1 MEGLYAGS
9 DLHGNS
15 NFLGI
20 IDAQGKRV
28 FKKKMPNE
36 LVLIRQTL
44 QPFQGELVGIAVES
58 TYNWYWLVD
67 GLMEEGYKV
76 HLANPSA
83 IQQYTGLK
91 HADDKHDAFW
101 LAEMLRLGILPE
113 GYIYPKEERPIRD
126 LLRKRGH
133 LVRLRTSLVVSLQ
146 NILSRNLGRKLR
158 VNDVKS
164 LREDRISSFLG
175 MSEDIALAGRVS
187 KEAIDHLT
195 RQIYKIE
202 WAVQKKITVKE
213 EYRYLLTLPGVG
225 KILALTIMLETG
237 PISRFETV
245 GDYVSY
251 CRKVPS
257 RWMSNG
263 KWKGSGNRKNG
274 NKYLSWAYAEA
285 SEFARRLY
293 PEPRAYY
300 HRKMQKSNAAV
311 AHSALSN
318 KLARAGYY
326 VIRDQVAFR
335 PEKLFR

>member
-28 FKKKMPNE
+28 FKKKLPNE
-36 LVLIRQTL
+36 LSLIRQTL
-44 QPFQGELVGIAVES
+44 QPFQGELVGIVVES

-83 IQQYTGLK
+83 IQQYVGLK

-113 GYIYPKEERPIRD
+113 GYIYPKQDRPVRD

-146 NILSRNLGRKLR
+146 NILSRNLGRK
-158 VNDVKS
+158 VNVSDVKA
-164 LREDRISSFLG
+164 LREDRVSLLLE
-175 MSEDIALAGRVS
+175 MSEDLALAGQVS

-202 WAVQKKITVKE
+202 WAVRKRVALKE

-237 PISRFETV
+237 PIGRFETV

-257 RWMSNG
+257 QWISNG

-293 PEPRAYY
+293 PEPSAYY
-300 HRKMQKSNAAV
+300 HRKMQKTNAAV

-326 VIRDQVAFR
+326 VMRDQVPFR
-335 PEKLFR
+335 PEKLFG

>member
-1 MEGLYAGS
+1 MERLYAGS

-28 FKKKMPNE
+28 FKKKLPNE

-44 QPFQGELVGIAVES
+44 QPFQEKLVGIAVES

-83 IQQYTGLK
+83 IQQYSGMK
-91 HADDKHDAFW
+91 HSDDRHDAFW

-113 GYIYPKEERPIRD
+113 GYIYPKEERPVRD

-133 LVRLRTSLVVSLQ
+133 LVRLRTSLVISLQ
-146 NILSRNLGRKLR
+146 NILGRNLGRKVE
-158 VNDVKS
+158 VNDVKA
-164 LREDRISSFLG
+164 LKEDRIRPLLER
-175 MSEDIALAGRVS
+175 SEDLALAGQVS

-195 RQIYKIE
+195 HQIYKIE
-202 WAVQKKITVKE
+202 RVVQNRIALKE
-213 EYRYLLTLPGVG
+213 AYRYLLTLPGVG
-225 KILALTIMLETG
+225 KILALTVMLETG
-237 PISRFETV
+237 PIDRFATV

-257 RWMSNG
+257 QWTSNG
-263 KWKGSGNRKNG
+263 KRKGSGNKKNG

-285 SEFARRLY
+285 SELARRFY
-293 PEPRAYY
+293 SEPRAYY
-300 HRKMQKSNAAV
+300 NRKTQKTNAAV
-311 AHSALSN
+311 AHSALAH
-318 KLARAGYY
+318 KLARAAYY
-326 VIRDQVAFR
+326 VMRDQVPFD
-335 PEKLFR
+335 PERLFK